1 MKKFDTVEDLA
12 KAAGHLAGHFGKA
25 ASHHQAM
32 ADAHAG
38 LNKEHTEMSAFH
50 KGMHDALDDGHE
62 QKAFHKRMHE
72 HHATKAAHHDLLH
85 KLHKAHADHMEEMAK
100 AYGEEK
106 VAGGGKKPPAGTGKA
121 AAAGA
126 EGDQPNGVEGMI
138 AKTVEAILTK
148 SLSTVETSGKVEEMV
163 ERMVVERV
171 NKALGNHIVPD
182 GVRATIP
189 SNPPDDV
196 LKHLQLVPRGSSG
209 ASLEKAQVEAGMED
223 ALAI

>member
-72 HHATKAAHHDLLH
+72 HHATKAAHHESLH

-106 VAGGGKKPPAGTGKA
+106 AASGGKPTTK
-121 AAAGA
+121 AAGA
-126 EGDQPNGVEGMI
+126 AEPTTATEVVGSLVAGMSADLQAMSKEMI
-138 AKTVEAILTK
+138 QNDPTVKDMI
-148 SLSTVETSGKVEEMV
+148 
-163 ERMVVERV
+163 R
-171 NKALGNHIVPD
+171 KALADAIGGALATQIRPD

-189 SNPPDDV
+189 SNPPDEV
-196 LKHLQLVPRGSSG
+196 LSHLRLVPRAGSG
-209 ASLEKAQVEAGMED
+209 ASLEKAQVDAGMED

>member
-106 VAGGGKKPPAGTGKA
+106 
-121 AAAGA
+121 AAAGGKPTTKAAGATDPTA
-126 EGDQPNGVEGMI
+126 EPVGVEGMI

>member
-32 ADAHAG
+32 AEAHAG

-72 HHATKAAHHDLLH
+72 HHATKAAHHDSLH

-106 VAGGGKKPPAGTGKA
+106 
-121 AAAGA
+121 AAAGGRPAAKAAGTTDPAA
-126 EGDQPNGVEGMI
+126 EPVGVEGMI

-182 GVRATIP
+182 GVRGTIP
-189 SNPPDDV
+189 SNPPDEV
-196 LKHLQLVPRGSSG
+196 LSHLRLVPRAGSG
-209 ASLEKAQVEAGMED
+209 ASLEKAQVDAGMED

>member
-25 ASHHQAM
+25 AAFHKAKHESHS
-32 ADAHAG
+32 ADH
-38 LNKEHTEMSAFH
+38 KEHTEMSAFH

-72 HHATKAAHHDLLH
+72 HHATKAAFH
-85 KLHKAHADHMEEMAK
+85 KTHADAHQGYAEHLDSMAK

-106 VAGGGKKPPAGTGKA
+106 AASGGRPAAK
-121 AAAGA
+121 AAGA
-126 EGDQPNGVEGMI
+126 ADPAAEPVGVEGMI

-182 GVRATIP
+182 GVRGTIP
-189 SNPPDDV
+189 SNPPDEV
-196 LKHLQLVPRGSSG
+196 LSHLRLVPRAGSG
-209 ASLEKAQVEAGMED
+209 ASLEKAQVDAGMED